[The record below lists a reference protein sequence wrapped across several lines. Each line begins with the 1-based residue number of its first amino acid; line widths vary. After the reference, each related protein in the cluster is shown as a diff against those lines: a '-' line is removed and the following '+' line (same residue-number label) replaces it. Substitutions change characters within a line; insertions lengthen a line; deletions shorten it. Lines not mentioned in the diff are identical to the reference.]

1 MNLNFN
7 FNFDLLFHIG
17 LTSKI
22 TFLETSPPPPPRHP
36 PYLTLVFNC
45 IDSFAY
51 GINKVCKYVH

>member
-1 MNLNFN
+1 MNLNFY

-17 LTSKI
+17 LTSQI
-22 TFLETSPPPPPRHP
+22 AFLETSPPP

-51 GINKVCKYVH
+51 GMKKECKYVH